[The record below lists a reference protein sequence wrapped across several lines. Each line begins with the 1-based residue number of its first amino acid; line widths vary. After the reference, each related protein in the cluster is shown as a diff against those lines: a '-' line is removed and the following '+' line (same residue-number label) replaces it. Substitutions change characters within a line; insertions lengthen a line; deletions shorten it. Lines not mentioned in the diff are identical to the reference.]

1 MRRWKTRKNAM
12 IQGRQVQST
21 IGNGMSLLLEGFER
35 GTGPIGSDL
44 ESRNYNPRVNGKVNE
59 DNHDGPSS
67 DHGHQDRP
75 EVSAKPLNVAA
86 DWITRAATAYWV
98 KQKKGALY
106 GFVTTTY
113 PCPASDRRAAAM
125 ELQPWLGLCSKRGI
139 GIATVD
145 RADSGADGIPSP
157 QLLNNHP
164 GCAALF
170 AEPWMARSSILQII
184 GDSGTVEKVSL
195 SPFSRKARD

>member
-1 MRRWKTRKNAM
+1 
-12 IQGRQVQST
+12 
-21 IGNGMSLLLEGFER
+21 MSLLLGGFES
-35 GTGPIGSDL
+35 GNMPIGSVL
-44 ESRNYNPRVNGKVNE
+44 EYHNDNWQVNCKVNK
-59 DNHDGPSS
+59 DIHDELSS

-86 DWITRAATAYWV
+86 DRITRAATAYGV

-106 GFVTTTY
+106 GFVTTTD
-113 PCPASDRRAAAM
+113 PCSASDRRPPAM
-125 ELQPWLGLCSKRGI
+125 ELQPRLGLCSKRGI
-139 GIATVD
+139 GIAAVD

-164 GCAALF
+164 GCAALL
-170 AEPWMARSSILQII
+170 AEPWMARSSNLRII

-195 SPFSRKARD
+195 SPFFTNGHAVFSVALVNRC